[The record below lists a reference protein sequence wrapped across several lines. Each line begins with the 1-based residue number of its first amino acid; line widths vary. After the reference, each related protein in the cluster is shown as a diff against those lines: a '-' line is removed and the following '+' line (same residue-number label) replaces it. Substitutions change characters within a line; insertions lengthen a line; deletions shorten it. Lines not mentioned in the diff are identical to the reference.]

1 MRKRMMTILLCSLL
15 AMAVI
20 GFAAPADVF
29 ACSCAAPPSVQS
41 EMNRK
46 TAIFAGKVK
55 DVKQPG
61 KIGFAQS
68 SADPVRVTF
77 EVTTVWKG
85 QVASTTEVYTAMSS
99 ASCGYTG
106 FAVNQS
112 YLVSAYGT
120 SDRLETGMCE
130 MTKPLSAASLELA
143 ELGTGQAPDPSKAVA
158 EGSYIVPA
166 VAAVS
171 VLVLA
176 AAAALFVMSRRR
188 RT

>member
-1 MRKRMMTILLCSLL
+1 MRKRSMKIWLCGLLV
-15 AMAVI
+15 MGVI
-20 GFAAPADVF
+20 GFANPAEVS

-41 EMNRK
+41 ELSRK
-46 TAIFAGKVK
+46 TAIFSGKVK

-61 KIGFAQS
+61 KIGFVQS

-85 QVASTTEVYTAMSS
+85 QVTSTTEVYTAMSS
-99 ASCGYTG
+99 ASCGFTG

-130 MTKPLSAASLELA
+130 MTKPLSAASQELA
-143 ELGTGQAPDPSKAVA
+143 ELGAGQAPAPSKAAA
-158 EGSYIVPA
+158 EGNYIFPTI
-166 VAAVS
+166 AAVS
-171 VLVLA
+171 ALA
-176 AAAALFVMSRRR
+176 IVAAMTLFVMSRKRR
-188 RT
+188 R